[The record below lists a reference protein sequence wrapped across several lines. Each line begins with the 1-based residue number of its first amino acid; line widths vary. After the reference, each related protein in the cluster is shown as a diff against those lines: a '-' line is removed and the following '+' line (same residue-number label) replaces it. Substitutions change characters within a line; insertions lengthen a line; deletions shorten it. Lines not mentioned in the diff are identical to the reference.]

1 LRRGHDVIVV
11 GGGPAGSTAAYELG
25 RRGVDVLLIDKAI
38 FPRRKCCGGGITL
51 KTARILGADLLAITQ
66 NSISSA
72 TLSFSGSNQF
82 HGKQDSP
89 VMYTVDRKDLDQ
101 FLLDR
106 AQKAGAEVI
115 QGVSVAGIS
124 VKANNAEVVT
134 SAGSFGTQFVVGA
147 DGSRSI
153 VARSANLGRHEQVAG
168 IETEVVVGEE
178 DLETWRSSVL
188 IELGRIRRGYAW
200 LFPKKDH
207 LSIGIASPIG
217 EARDLK
223 RHYWQ
228 FLDSLGLSRR
238 AVATWSAG
246 LIPMYVGKP
255 RVTHGRV
262 ALVGDAAGL
271 ADPLTG
277 EGIYNAAFSAQLAAP
292 VIQGALL
299 EGKSNL
305 HDYQVSLEEKIGAE
319 TSAARSLSRII
330 GAIPRRLLTAMD
342 RDSRI
347 WNAGCSLLR
356 GDTTYRAIKD
366 RVATLGGIYTV
377 LRGR

>member
-1 LRRGHDVIVV
+1 MPPGHDVIVV
-11 GGGPAGSTAAYELG
+11 GGGPAGSTAAYELAL
-25 RRGVDVLLIDKAI
+25 RGVDVLLIDKAV

-51 KTARILGADLLAITQ
+51 KTARILGADVLAITQ

-72 TLSFSGSNQF
+72 TLAFSGSTPF
-82 HGKQDSP
+82 HGEQDGP
-89 VMYTVDRKDLDQ
+89 VMYTVDREDLDQ
-101 FLLDR
+101 FLLRR
-106 AQKAGAEVI
+106 AEKAGAKVV
-115 QGVSVAGIS
+115 QGLTVTDISLSAG
-124 VKANNAEVVT
+124 NMDVVT
-134 SAGSFGTQFVVGA
+134 SEGNYRAEFVVGA

-153 VARSANLGRHEQVAG
+153 VARSANVGNHEQVAG
-168 IETEVVVGEE
+168 IETEVDVGEA

-188 IELGRIRRGYAW
+188 VELGRTRRGYAW

-207 LSIGIASPIG
+207 LSIGIASPVG

-223 RHYWQ
+223 GHYWQ
-228 FLDSLGLSRR
+228 FLDSLGLSRT

-255 RVTHGRV
+255 VVTVGRV

-277 EGIYNAAFSAQLAAP
+277 EGIYNSALSAQLAAP
-292 VIQGALL
+292 VIQSALL
-299 EGKSNL
+299 EGKSDL
-305 HDYQVSLEEKIGAE
+305 HAYQTSLAETIGAE
-319 TSAARSLSRII
+319 IEAARSLSRII
-330 GAIPRRLLTAMD
+330 SRIPKKLLTAMN

-366 RVATLGGIYTV
+366 RVATLGGVYALV
-377 LRGR
+377 RGR